1 MPYKVILVGA
11 SGLIGNHLLS
21 DLISSDDISEITLL
35 VRNKMGISNPKVL
48 ELVINFDE
56 INQYSSK
63 ITGDIIYCC
72 IGTTKSKTPD
82 TTNYRKIDLEYPLN
96 LAKIGAENGVSQF
109 HVISSLGANSESK
122 NAYLKLKGELE
133 KELKKLNIQSLH
145 IYQPSFLDGNRKE
158 NRPLEKIMLPIMKL
172 INPLLLGPFENYR
185 SIKASDVAKAMINQ
199 SKKELKGVF
208 TYPSKQIKE
217 LA

>member
-1 MPYKVILVGA
+1 MPFKVILVGA

-21 DLISSDDISEITLL
+21 NLISSDDISEITLL

-48 ELVINFDE
+48 EIVINFDE

-82 TTNYRKIDLEYPLN
+82 ANNYRKIDLEYPLN
-96 LAKIGAENGVSQF
+96 LGKIGAENGVSQF

-122 NAYLKLKGELE
+122 NAYLQLKGELE
-133 KELKKLNIQSLH
+133 KELKKLSIPSLH
-145 IYQPSFLDGNRKE
+145 IYQPSFLEGKRKE

-185 SIKASDVAKAMINQ
+185 SIKSSDVAKAMINQ

-208 TYPSKQIKE
+208 TYPSKQIKK

>member
-1 MPYKVILVGA
+1 MPFKVILVGA

-21 DLISSDDISEITLL
+21 NLISSDDISEITLL
-35 VRNKMGISNPKVL
+35 VRNKMGISNPKVV

-63 ITGDIIYCC
+63 ITGDIIFCC

-82 TTNYRKIDLEYPLN
+82 ANNYRKIDLEYPLN

-109 HVISSLGANSESK
+109 HIISSLGASSESK

-133 KELKKLNIQSLH
+133 KELKKLNIKSLH
-145 IYQPSFLDGNRKE
+145 IYQPSFLEGKRKE

-172 INPLLLGPFENYR
+172 INPILLGPFENYR
-185 SIKASDVAKAMINQ
+185 SIQASDVAKAMINQ

>member
-35 VRNKMGISNPKVL
+35 VRNKMGISNPKVK

-82 TTNYRKIDLEYPLN
+82 ATNYRKIDLEYPLN
-96 LAKIGAENGVSQF
+96 LAKIGAKNGVSQF

>member
-1 MPYKVILVGA
+1 MPFKVILVGA

-21 DLISSDDISEITLL
+21 NLISSDDISEITLL
-35 VRNKMGISNPKVL
+35 VRNKIGISNPKVV

-56 INQYSSK
+56 INQYSSI

-82 TTNYRKIDLEYPLN
+82 ATNYRRIDLEYPLN
-96 LAKIGAENGVSQF
+96 LAKIGVENGVSQF

-158 NRPLEKIMLPIMKL
+158 NRPLEKIMLPIWKL

-185 SIKASDVAKAMINQ
+185 SIQASDVAKAMINQ
-199 SKKELKGVF
+199 SKKELKGIF

>member
-1 MPYKVILVGA
+1 MGFKVIIVGA
-11 SGLIGNHLLS
+11 SGLIGGHLLS
-21 DLISSDDISEITLL
+21 ILISSDDISEIKLL
-35 VRNKMGISNPKVL
+35 VRNKIGVVSPKV
-48 ELVINFDE
+48 EEVVINFDE
-56 INQYSSK
+56 INQYSSI

-82 TTNYRKIDLEYPLN
+82 ATNYRRIDLEYPLN
-96 LAKIGAENGVSQF
+96 LAKIGVENGVSQF

-158 NRPLEKIMLPIMKL
+158 NRPLEKIMLPIWKL

-185 SIKASDVAKAMINQ
+185 SIQASDVAKAMINQ
-199 SKKELKGVF
+199 SKKELKGIF

>member
-1 MPYKVILVGA
+1 MPFKVILVGA
-11 SGLIGNHLLS
+11 SGLIGKHLLS
-21 DLISSDDISEITLL
+21 NLISSDDISEITLL
-35 VRNKMGISNPKVL
+35 VRNKIGISNPKVV

-56 INQYSSK
+56 INQYSSI

-82 TTNYRKIDLEYPLN
+82 ATNYRRIDLEYPLN
-96 LAKIGAENGVSQF
+96 LAKIGVENGVSQF

-158 NRPLEKIMLPIMKL
+158 NRPLEKIMLPIWKL

-185 SIKASDVAKAMINQ
+185 SIQASDVAKAMINQ
-199 SKKELKGVF
+199 KKN
-208 TYPSKQIKE
+208 
-217 LA
+217 

>member
-1 MPYKVILVGA
+1 
-11 SGLIGNHLLS
+11 
-21 DLISSDDISEITLL
+21 
-35 VRNKMGISNPKVL
+35 MGISNPKVI

-82 TTNYRKIDLEYPLN
+82 ATNYRRIDLEYPLN

-185 SIKASDVAKAMINQ
+185 SIKASDVARAMINQ

>member
-1 MPYKVILVGA
+1 MPFKVILVGA
-11 SGLIGNHLLS
+11 SGLIGKHLLS
-21 DLISSDDISEITLL
+21 NLISSDDISEITLL
-35 VRNKMGISNPKVL
+35 VRNKIGISNPKVV

-56 INQYSSK
+56 INQYSSI

-82 TTNYRKIDLEYPLN
+82 ATNYRRIDLEYPLN
-96 LAKIGAENGVSQF
+96 LAKIGVENGVSQF

-158 NRPLEKIMLPIMKL
+158 NRPLEKIMLPIWKL

-185 SIKASDVAKAMINQ
+185 SIQASDVAKAMINQ
-199 SKKELKGVF
+199 SKKELKGIF

>member
-1 MPYKVILVGA
+1 MPFKVILVGA
-11 SGLIGNHLLS
+11 SGLIGNHVLS
-21 DLISSDDISEITLL
+21 NLISSDDISEITLL
-35 VRNKMGISNPKVL
+35 VRNKIGISNPKVI
-48 ELVINFDE
+48 EIVINFDE
-56 INQYSSK
+56 INKYASK
-63 ITGDIIYCC
+63 IIGDVIFCC

-82 TTNYRKIDLEYPLN
+82 ANNYRKIDLEYPLN
-96 LAKIGAENGVSQF
+96 LAKIGAENGVAQF
-109 HVISSLGANSESK
+109 HVISSLGASSESK

-145 IYQPSFLDGNRKE
+145 IYQPSFLEGKRKE

-185 SIKASDVAKAMINQ
+185 SIQASDVAKAMINQ
-199 SKKELKGVF
+199 SKKELKGIF

>member
-1 MPYKVILVGA
+1 MPFKVILVGA

-21 DLISSDDISEITLL
+21 NLISSDDISEITLL
-35 VRNKMGISNPKVL
+35 VRNKIGISNPKVV

-56 INQYSSK
+56 INQYSSI

-82 TTNYRKIDLEYPLN
+82 ATNYRRIDLEYPLN
-96 LAKIGAENGVSQF
+96 LAKIGVSQF
-109 HVISSLGANSESK
+109 HIISSLGANSESK

-158 NRPLEKIMLPIMKL
+158 NRPLEKIMLPIWKL

-185 SIKASDVAKAMINQ
+185 SIQASDVAKAMINQ
-199 SKKELKGVF
+199 SKKELKGIF

>member
-1 MPYKVILVGA
+1 MPFKVILVGA

-21 DLISSDDISEITLL
+21 NLISSEDISEITLL
-35 VRNKMGISNPKVL
+35 VRNKMDISNPKVV

-56 INQYSSK
+56 INQYSSI

-82 TTNYRKIDLEYPLN
+82 ANNYRKIDLEYPLN

-145 IYQPSFLDGNRKE
+145 IYQPSFLEGKRKE

-172 INPLLLGPFENYR
+172 INPLLSGPFENYR
-185 SIKASDVAKAMINQ
+185 SIRASDVAKAMINQ
-199 SKKELKGVF
+199 SNKELKGVF